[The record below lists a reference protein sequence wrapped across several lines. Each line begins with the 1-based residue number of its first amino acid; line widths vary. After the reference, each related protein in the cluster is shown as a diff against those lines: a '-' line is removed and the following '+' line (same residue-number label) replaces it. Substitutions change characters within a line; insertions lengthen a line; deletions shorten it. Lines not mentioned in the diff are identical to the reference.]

1 MRNDLLNDLEFAG
14 EFTVDSGQA
23 MVGDPC
29 YLYDW
34 DTSRGVEFDDNSI
47 VGEYSY
53 NGVSATTVKHNFGI
67 VGEPTSEKSIG
78 DTLKVGRRGSINF
91 DLIVSGVQGHVAYP
105 EKAVNPNSKMIEIL
119 SVLKM
124 IEWDLGS
131 KYFDKSNSDN
141 SKTKEEI
148 INSMLV
154 YYLTCQ
160 DRAIYKKTDYLC
172 NEREKFCICNTHAD
186 DFRKIYNGNYK
197 EGDKFISWFREKKH
211 RF

>member
-1 MRNDLLNDLEFAG
+1 MG
-14 EFTVDSGQA
+14 
-23 MVGDPC
+23 GD
-29 YLYDW
+29 
-34 DTSRGVEFDDNSI
+34 
-47 VGEYSY
+47 
-53 NGVSATTVKHNFGI
+53 
-67 VGEPTSEKSIG
+67 
-78 DTLKVGRRGSINF
+78 
-91 DLIVSGVQGHVAYP
+91 
-105 EKAVNPNSKMIEIL
+105 
-119 SVLKM
+119 
-124 IEWDLGS
+124 

>member
-1 MRNDLLNDLEFAG
+1 MLMGNSFVTTENYNKDEKY
-14 EFTVDSGQA
+14 TDSYRALKNHEISKIREQYDVIDVAWLSIDNVHYQMG
-23 MVGDPC
+23 GD
-29 YLYDW
+29 
-34 DTSRGVEFDDNSI
+34 
-47 VGEYSY
+47 
-53 NGVSATTVKHNFGI
+53 
-67 VGEPTSEKSIG
+67 
-78 DTLKVGRRGSINF
+78 
-91 DLIVSGVQGHVAYP
+91 
-105 EKAVNPNSKMIEIL
+105 
-119 SVLKM
+119 
-124 IEWDLGS
+124 

-211 RF
+211 RI

>member
-1 MRNDLLNDLEFAG
+1 MLMGNSFVTTENYNNNDEKY
-14 EFTVDSGQA
+14 TDSYKMLKNHEISKIREQYDVIDVAWLSIDNVHYQMG
-23 MVGDPC
+23 GD
-29 YLYDW
+29 
-34 DTSRGVEFDDNSI
+34 
-47 VGEYSY
+47 
-53 NGVSATTVKHNFGI
+53 
-67 VGEPTSEKSIG
+67 
-78 DTLKVGRRGSINF
+78 
-91 DLIVSGVQGHVAYP
+91 
-105 EKAVNPNSKMIEIL
+105 
-119 SVLKM
+119 
-124 IEWDLGS
+124 

>member
-1 MRNDLLNDLEFAG
+1 MLMGNSFVTTENYNKDEKY
-14 EFTVDSGQA
+14 TDSYKMLKNHEISKIREQYDVIDVAWLSIDNVHYQMG
-23 MVGDPC
+23 GD
-29 YLYDW
+29 
-34 DTSRGVEFDDNSI
+34 
-47 VGEYSY
+47 
-53 NGVSATTVKHNFGI
+53 
-67 VGEPTSEKSIG
+67 
-78 DTLKVGRRGSINF
+78 
-91 DLIVSGVQGHVAYP
+91 
-105 EKAVNPNSKMIEIL
+105 
-119 SVLKM
+119 
-124 IEWDLGS
+124 

-186 DFRKIYNGNYK
+186 DFRKIYNGINYK

>member
-1 MRNDLLNDLEFAG
+1 MLMGNSFVTTENYNKDEKY
-14 EFTVDSGQA
+14 TDSYKMLKNHEISKIREQYDVIDVAWLSIDNVHYQMG
-23 MVGDPC
+23 GD
-29 YLYDW
+29 
-34 DTSRGVEFDDNSI
+34 
-47 VGEYSY
+47 
-53 NGVSATTVKHNFGI
+53 
-67 VGEPTSEKSIG
+67 
-78 DTLKVGRRGSINF
+78 
-91 DLIVSGVQGHVAYP
+91 
-105 EKAVNPNSKMIEIL
+105 
-119 SVLKM
+119 
-124 IEWDLGS
+124 

>member
-1 MRNDLLNDLEFAG
+1 MLMGNSFVTTENYNKDEKY
-14 EFTVDSGQA
+14 TDSYKMLKNHEISKIREQYDVIDVAWLSIDNVHYQMG
-23 MVGDPC
+23 GD
-29 YLYDW
+29 
-34 DTSRGVEFDDNSI
+34 
-47 VGEYSY
+47 
-53 NGVSATTVKHNFGI
+53 
-67 VGEPTSEKSIG
+67 
-78 DTLKVGRRGSINF
+78 
-91 DLIVSGVQGHVAYP
+91 
-105 EKAVNPNSKMIEIL
+105 
-119 SVLKM
+119 
-124 IEWDLGS
+124 

-141 SKTKEEI
+141 CKTKEEI

-172 NEREKFCICNTHAD
+172 NEKEKFCICNTHAD

>member
-1 MRNDLLNDLEFAG
+1 MLMGNSFVTTENYNKDEKYTDSYTELKNHQISKIREQYDVIDVDWLSFANVHYQMG
-14 EFTVDSGQA
+14 
-23 MVGDPC
+23 GD
-29 YLYDW
+29 
-34 DTSRGVEFDDNSI
+34 
-47 VGEYSY
+47 
-53 NGVSATTVKHNFGI
+53 
-67 VGEPTSEKSIG
+67 
-78 DTLKVGRRGSINF
+78 
-91 DLIVSGVQGHVAYP
+91 
-105 EKAVNPNSKMIEIL
+105 
-119 SVLKM
+119 
-124 IEWDLGS
+124 

-172 NEREKFCICNTHAD
+172 NEREQFCICNTHAD

>member
-1 MRNDLLNDLEFAG
+1 MGNSFVTTENYNKDEKY
-14 EFTVDSGQA
+14 TDSYKMLKNHEISKIREQYDVIDVAWLSIDNVHYQMG
-23 MVGDPC
+23 GD
-29 YLYDW
+29 
-34 DTSRGVEFDDNSI
+34 
-47 VGEYSY
+47 
-53 NGVSATTVKHNFGI
+53 
-67 VGEPTSEKSIG
+67 
-78 DTLKVGRRGSINF
+78 
-91 DLIVSGVQGHVAYP
+91 
-105 EKAVNPNSKMIEIL
+105 
-119 SVLKM
+119 
-124 IEWDLGS
+124 

>member
-1 MRNDLLNDLEFAG
+1 MLMGNSFVTTENYNKDEKY
-14 EFTVDSGQA
+14 TDSYKMLKNHEISKIREQYDVIDVAWLSIDNVHYQMG
-23 MVGDPC
+23 GD
-29 YLYDW
+29 
-34 DTSRGVEFDDNSI
+34 
-47 VGEYSY
+47 
-53 NGVSATTVKHNFGI
+53 
-67 VGEPTSEKSIG
+67 
-78 DTLKVGRRGSINF
+78 
-91 DLIVSGVQGHVAYP
+91 
-105 EKAVNPNSKMIEIL
+105 
-119 SVLKM
+119 
-124 IEWDLGS
+124 

-154 YYLTCQ
+154 YYLNSQ

-186 DFRKIYNGNYK
+186 DFRKIYNGIHYK

>member
-1 MRNDLLNDLEFAG
+1 MGNSFVTTENYNKDEKY
-14 EFTVDSGQA
+14 TDSYKMLKNHEISKIREQYDVIDVAWLSIDNVHYQMG
-23 MVGDPC
+23 GD
-29 YLYDW
+29 
-34 DTSRGVEFDDNSI
+34 
-47 VGEYSY
+47 
-53 NGVSATTVKHNFGI
+53 
-67 VGEPTSEKSIG
+67 
-78 DTLKVGRRGSINF
+78 
-91 DLIVSGVQGHVAYP
+91 
-105 EKAVNPNSKMIEIL
+105 
-119 SVLKM
+119 
-124 IEWDLGS
+124 

-141 SKTKEEI
+141 CKTKEEI

-172 NEREKFCICNTHAD
+172 NEKEKFCICNTHAD

>member
-1 MRNDLLNDLEFAG
+1 MLMGNSFVTTENYNKDEKY
-14 EFTVDSGQA
+14 TDSYKMLKNHEISKIREQYDVIDVAWLSIDNVHYQMG
-23 MVGDPC
+23 GD
-29 YLYDW
+29 
-34 DTSRGVEFDDNSI
+34 
-47 VGEYSY
+47 
-53 NGVSATTVKHNFGI
+53 
-67 VGEPTSEKSIG
+67 
-78 DTLKVGRRGSINF
+78 
-91 DLIVSGVQGHVAYP
+91 
-105 EKAVNPNSKMIEIL
+105 
-119 SVLKM
+119 
-124 IEWDLGS
+124 

-186 DFRKIYNGNYK
+186 DFRKIYNENYK

>member
-1 MRNDLLNDLEFAG
+1 MLMGNSFVTTENYNKDEKYTASYKMLKNHEISKIREQYDVIDVSWLSIDNVHYQMG
-14 EFTVDSGQA
+14 
-23 MVGDPC
+23 GD
-29 YLYDW
+29 
-34 DTSRGVEFDDNSI
+34 
-47 VGEYSY
+47 
-53 NGVSATTVKHNFGI
+53 
-67 VGEPTSEKSIG
+67 
-78 DTLKVGRRGSINF
+78 
-91 DLIVSGVQGHVAYP
+91 
-105 EKAVNPNSKMIEIL
+105 
-119 SVLKM
+119 
-124 IEWDLGS
+124 

>member
-1 MRNDLLNDLEFAG
+1 MLMGNSFVTTENYNKDEKY
-14 EFTVDSGQA
+14 TDSYKMLKNHEISKIREQYDVIDVAWLSIDNVHYQMG
-23 MVGDPC
+23 GD
-29 YLYDW
+29 
-34 DTSRGVEFDDNSI
+34 
-47 VGEYSY
+47 
-53 NGVSATTVKHNFGI
+53 
-67 VGEPTSEKSIG
+67 
-78 DTLKVGRRGSINF
+78 
-91 DLIVSGVQGHVAYP
+91 
-105 EKAVNPNSKMIEIL
+105 
-119 SVLKM
+119 
-124 IEWDLGS
+124 

-172 NEREKFCICNTHAD
+172 NEKEKFCICNTHAD
-186 DFRKIYNGNYK
+186 DFRKIYNGINYK

>member
-1 MRNDLLNDLEFAG
+1 MLMGNSFVTTENYNKDEKY
-14 EFTVDSGQA
+14 TDSYKMLKNHEISKIREQYDVIDVAWLSIDNVHYQMG
-23 MVGDPC
+23 GD
-29 YLYDW
+29 
-34 DTSRGVEFDDNSI
+34 
-47 VGEYSY
+47 
-53 NGVSATTVKHNFGI
+53 
-67 VGEPTSEKSIG
+67 
-78 DTLKVGRRGSINF
+78 
-91 DLIVSGVQGHVAYP
+91 
-105 EKAVNPNSKMIEIL
+105 
-119 SVLKM
+119 
-124 IEWDLGS
+124 

-186 DFRKIYNGNYK
+186 DFRKIYNENYK

-211 RF
+211 KF